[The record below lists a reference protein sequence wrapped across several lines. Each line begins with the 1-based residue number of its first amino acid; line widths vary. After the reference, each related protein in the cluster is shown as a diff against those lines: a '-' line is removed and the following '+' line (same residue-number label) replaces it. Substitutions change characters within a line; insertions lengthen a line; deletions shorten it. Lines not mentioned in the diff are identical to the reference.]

1 VPNGER
7 MEADAQDLLSRL
19 EDELHDQRQVIDEAE
34 DDDLPGVRFSISS
47 YGADYTVDSLVKRV
61 RSKAFFVPDFQRM
74 YVWNLKQA
82 SRFIESLLIGLPVP
96 GIFVYRQSDTGRH
109 LIVDGQ
115 QRLKSLQYFYDGY
128 FRDDNLEFRLTSVQD
143 PWVGRSYKELDEVD
157 RLRLD
162 DSIIHTTIFKQE
174 IPKKGDRS
182 VYEVFERINT
192 GGTKLSDQEIRVCVN
207 IGEFTS
213 LLRRLNESSDWREMY
228 GKHSARLK
236 DEELI
241 LRLLA
246 LIYAGSRYKRPM
258 RVFLDQFLEENAN
271 LVALSGNELSSVFI
285 STMKFIR
292 ETLGARAFRP
302 QSTLNAAVF
311 DAVGVATAELIKE
324 DPNLDKERY
333 RSAYFALL
341 RDDQFVQAYTRSTA
355 DENQLKVRI
364 ERAKTLLGAAR
375 LNA

>member
-1 VPNGER
+1 